1 MYINLSMDTIYKSV
15 KNICKTTLR
24 DEMYNF
30 EEKEEFPLRR
40 PLMEPWGPTPEGP
53 PHLPSATLAKILT
66 PSSRSRRTSYLTCL
80 PLELHCPWDYPPPL
94 SSITPWIFITP
105 SALGRLPFRQDEE
118 APAVAQALRE
128 QKEITLTIRRI
139 NGLHFYA
146 NTCPNALIA
155 SPITHKK
162 GMKLLDPRYL
172 TALWTCVY

>member
-80 PLELHCPWDYPPPL
+80 PLELHCPWDYPPPPFL
-94 SSITPWIFITP
+94 YHPLDLYHAFCSWTPTLQTGRRGACSSTSFKRTKGNNTNNKTHQRP
-105 SALGRLPFRQDEE
+105 PFLCEH
-118 APAVAQALRE
+118 V
-128 QKEITLTIRRI
+128 
-139 NGLHFYA
+139 
-146 NTCPNALIA
+146 
-155 SPITHKK
+155 S
-162 GMKLLDPRYL
+162 
-172 TALWTCVY
+172 